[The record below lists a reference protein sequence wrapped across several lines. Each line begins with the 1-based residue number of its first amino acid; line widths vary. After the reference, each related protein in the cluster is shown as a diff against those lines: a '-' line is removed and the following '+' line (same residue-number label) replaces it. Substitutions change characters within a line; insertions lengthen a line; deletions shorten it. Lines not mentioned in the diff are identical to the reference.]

1 LDSVDNRSD
10 AARGKI
16 LRRDDV
22 RVALW
27 FNYEFEAAWS
37 SGASSRMVD
46 TVEGVLVRGYV
57 IASPRCCK
65 CGPGKQVFFGD
76 VVERRRGRSFWWW
89 GNPSLDESAVVTPT
103 A

>member
-1 LDSVDNRSD
+1 MDNRSD

-57 IASPRCCK
+57 IASPRWRK
-65 CGPGKQVFFGD
+65 CGPGEQVFFGD